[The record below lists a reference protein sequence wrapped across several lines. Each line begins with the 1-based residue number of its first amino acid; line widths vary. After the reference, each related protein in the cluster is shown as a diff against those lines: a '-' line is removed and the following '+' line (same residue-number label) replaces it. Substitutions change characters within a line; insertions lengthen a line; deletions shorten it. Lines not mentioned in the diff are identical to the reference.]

1 MYELGLR
8 LDTYLLIDRLATS
21 SQRLGYRVKAYNSTG
36 CNVWVGTYLPG
47 KYLYPLA

>member
-1 MYELGLR
+1 MYELGLYI
-8 LDTYLLIDRLATS
+8 DTYLQVDRLATL
-21 SQRLGYRVKAYNSTG
+21 SQHLGYRVKACNSTG